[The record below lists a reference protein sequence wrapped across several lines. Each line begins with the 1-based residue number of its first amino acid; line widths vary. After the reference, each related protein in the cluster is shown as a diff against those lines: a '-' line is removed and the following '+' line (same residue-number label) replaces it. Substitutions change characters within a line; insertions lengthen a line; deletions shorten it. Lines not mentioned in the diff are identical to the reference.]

1 MIQIF
6 RWKTSSGMF
15 VGTTP
20 IWTNPIFPME
30 TQFDAFSN
38 VTSPWSVA
46 GTFRKLYI
54 ETDTSK
60 PGNTI
65 FTVYKNGVATSLTCT
80 VPGGAFGA
88 SDTTNSFTISPGDTL
103 ALHIVNTF
111 SSGSF
116 GLPRGSIEFES
127 STSSEAGYGTAI
139 NGDNAQLVTGG
150 FNGEVNPFNPYTGW
164 SGSGIIRGIVTASG
178 TISDFRVRFNNSSF
192 NSTWDIMFVKNSIIQ
207 DGTGGTVDTRA
218 TMVYPA
224 TTGSNL
230 SFSLPVTAGDTLT
243 IRAWRTAGT
252 SDAGRLQFSFK
263 MVPTIEGEQIVN
275 SYASSGTAGGTRY
288 NSVYS
293 VVENSTSSESTVAK
307 TELSSTSWK
316 LKKVYVLPW
325 SGAYGGSGFTLTVRK
340 EFADTAVSGT
350 ATAAGVTALD
360 TSDAVQ
366 VAQFNRLAFKL
377 VGGTGSTNIQ
387 STFGYVLFTGAE
399 PAPSGTG
406 TFVAPKALLAGGGY
420 AGPPLDSIGAFNAP
434 LATLSALG
442 FLGPPVTGTATF
454 TSGLVSIRGAGT
466 QYPRRLTLYING
478 IDYNEWWWTQDAW
491 DVSKDGPQETAH
503 FSVRDPLSGH
513 TAKRVTKGDTFLIL
527 HPEGGLICGG
537 EVTEVVETSLIE
549 GIGTVCRCTGEDWMF
564 LLDQIYIFPQRFLPQ
579 PVLDFWA
586 AIYDKYLAPKGWINL
601 SPRIGGPELPEL
613 IVDKTI
619 HLRELFN
626 RVEQKVPWPLRV
638 NGMKEAALNEPGA
651 LIWPYGELNGDN
663 CKISSDVQVTEEVA
677 HIPTR
682 YIIEG
687 VEPPYGKGPVL
698 HNENR
703 WSSHV
708 SNVVFPVNVLPT
720 KITGQTDADFA
731 ATTNTLSLKELPP
744 GMKIRWADEFFIGTD
759 PRRYFVGLGTF
770 TVGGDGKVTIATD
783 TIELDGKA
791 DTEVIFQEGAGI
803 NLIVNGVP
811 TEFDGGPSHWVWD
824 KTENQFVY
832 TGGTL
837 VPNTHIRYEAW
848 IEGSWIMRA
857 WETAD
862 PPPIAFSGAFD
873 YDLVVD
879 EVLENEDMWNGPD
892 TVAYMRSKLAEPYT
906 SKKIL
911 DITTHVHGLYPYIV
925 TQCSFPKRN
934 SSGTWVVEKVDV
946 RSNGADPAST
956 LNDLVYHAT
965 LRKDIYGKSI
975 WGFFQPVSKLK
986 WGSGSLVGGCVP
998 QGTPVLYEDFSR
1010 IPTNFGAKGSIFGY
1024 FEDPSHDEDPTTPGQ
1039 QIYPG
1044 DYWEQPYWGPDLDYP
1059 QEYVY
1064 SKIFITE
1071 GAYVVRDGRGYN
1083 GLPAFMGNPNW
1094 WSYWTGD
1101 GLTNDVWSIT
1111 AVVFHQLGN
1120 IVHAD
1125 YAEDYPYFY
1134 NYLAPAHQL
1143 YMTCYYSFTTASL
1156 TDNGVYPYSMYYPLF
1171 GLIGSGFVETCLSA
1185 MTEAVST
1192 SIGALFIY
1200 DVTTALG
1207 SGMDTDPVTTPAN
1220 LRGTSYA
1227 GTSIVCVAVWG
1238 YNAASPGTVTDS
1250 IGTPYSLLAQTGTPG
1265 AAGIRV
1271 YRGVFLTSTDDNTW
1285 TVTYTPAI
1293 AERVSIGVE
1302 IMADSEVLEVVTK
1315 HNSGTSHNA
1324 GLSVTTDPREKIYG
1338 FLASSTSGNSGYTAD
1353 YGTWQKNVDLDSSNV
1368 HAQLISMNKN
1378 SLEPTGVLFDPTW
1391 TSSVSAQSEVIGL
1404 RMVPPGRDNPGAYRR
1419 SGGFLINTMLDTF
1432 IIDPITQYWDYEE
1445 HDEYYGP
1452 FSFDS
1457 IENRGPLKCTVC
1469 YRAGTFTWDPESDI
1483 TTLAADGWYKL
1494 SINGVLLVHIEGIP
1508 LYIADS
1514 TFEAETWEVTH
1525 NTILGLDFGWYGLA
1539 GELSAIR
1546 ITSSGQNL
1554 TSTSEP

>member
-1 MIQIF
+1 MKQFF
-6 RWKTSSGMF
+6 RFSTTSGLF
-15 VGTTP
+15 VHSTPTWTTP
-20 IWTNPIFPME
+20 VCSAGWEFNAPLQAE
-30 TQFDAFSN
+30 A
-38 VTSPWSVA
+38 PWSVA

-54 ETDTSK
+54 AAENAAAGDIT
-60 PGNTI
+60 
-65 FTVYKNGVATSLTCT
+65 FTVYKNGVATSLSAV
-80 VPGGAFGA
+80 VPSLTLTG
-88 SDTTNSFTISPGDTL
+88 SDTTNSFTIAPGDYISL
-103 ALHIVNTF
+103 RAVRPA
-111 SSGSF
+111 GSDSAGF
-116 GLPRGSIEFES
+116 LSGSIEFEA
-127 STSSEAGYGTAI
+127 TSASESGYSAKIGPELSNSAI
-139 NGDNAQLVTGG
+139 INNGFL
-150 FNGEVNPFNPYTGW
+150 NPFLPEQGW
-164 SGSGIIRGIVTASG
+164 SAS
-178 TISDFRVRFNNSSF
+178 SDPGVVAAPGVINRFDVKLTVSPGANV
-192 NSTWDIMFVKNSIIQ
+192 WKFVFIKNGVVQ
-207 DGTGGTVDTRA
+207 DSDGGTPDTRISI
-218 TMVYPA
+218 TGA
-224 TTGSNL
+224 TTGTL
-230 SFSLPVTAGDTLT
+230 SGFSLPVAAGDTLSVGSFITSGSVTT
-243 IRAWRTAGT
+243 IRAGVSFRFIPTVEGEMTVNIRSQFTFSAGNTRYVGIYGFQSGAFSEGEYLLNEYDTWKFRKLYVRPSGGAWGSTGVVFVVRKNSVDTAMGGT
-252 SDAGRLQFSFK
+252 VINSGVNAVDLSNHIDI
-263 MVPTIEGEQIVN
+263 VPTNKITIRGTGN
-275 SYASSGTAGGTRY
+275 SGITSRAGLF
-288 NSVYS
+288 
-293 VVENSTSSESTVAK
+293 A
-307 TELSSTSWK
+307 
-316 LKKVYVLPW
+316 YVLFN
-325 SGAYGGSGFTLTVRK
+325 GAEPLPVGTGDFVAPDALLVSTGYAGDPDDAVGNFHAPLASLGGSGFT
-340 EFADTAVSGT
+340 
-350 ATAAGVTALD
+350 
-360 TSDAVQ
+360 
-366 VAQFNRLAFKL
+366 
-377 VGGTGSTNIQ
+377 
-387 STFGYVLFTGAE
+387 
-399 PAPSGTG
+399 
-406 TFVAPKALLAGGGY
+406 
-420 AGPPLDSIGAFNAP
+420 
-434 LATLSALG
+434 
-442 FLGPPVTGTATF
+442 GPPVTGTATF

-998 QGTPVLYEDFSR
+998 QGTPILYEDFSR
-1010 IPTNFGAKGSIFGY
+1010 IPTDFGAWGSIFNFIDSG
-1024 FEDPSHDEDPTTPGQ
+1024 DDDDSTTPGIQ
-1039 QIYPG
+1039 PLYPG
-1044 DYWEQPYWGPDLDYP
+1044 DYWEQPYWGGGSDP

-1064 SKIFITE
+1064 TKALVTE
-1071 GAYVVRDGRGYN
+1071 GALVVRDGRGYG
-1083 GLPAFMGNPNW
+1083 GLPAFMGNPAFYGYN
-1094 WSYWTGD
+1094 TR
-1101 GLTNDVWSIT
+1101 NDVWSVT
-1111 AVVFHQLGN
+1111 AMVFHQLGN
-1120 IVHAD
+1120 IVHAE

-1143 YMTCYYSFTTASL
+1143 YMTCYYSFTEDSL
-1156 TDNGVYPYSMYYPLF
+1156 TDNGWWPYYMYYPLF

-1185 MTEAVST
+1185 MSEAAFIPSFT
-1192 SIGALFIY
+1192 IGVNDY
-1200 DVTTALG
+1200 DSAMG
-1207 SGMDTDPVTTPAN
+1207 SGMDTDPVSTPA
-1220 LRGTSYA
+1220 SF
-1227 GTSIVCVAVWG
+1227 TSIEKAYTIFVPVSVWG
-1238 YNAASPGTVTDS
+1238 YNAASPGTVTDN
-1250 IGTPYSLLAQTGTPG
+1250 IGSVYSLLSQTGTPG

-1271 YRGVFLTSTDDNTW
+1271 YKATI
-1285 TVTYTPAI
+1285 TVDVGAGEWFATYTPAI
-1293 AERVSIGVE
+1293 AERATIGAE
-1302 IMADSEVLEVVTK
+1302 IIATDAIVIDQIVTK

-1324 GLSVTTDPREKIYG
+1324 GLAVTTNPRATTFG
-1338 FLASSTSGNSGYTAD
+1338 FLASSTPGNSGYTAV
-1353 YGTWQKNVDLDSSNV
+1353 GGEPSVGWFQVFNVNPTNS
-1368 HAQLISMNKN
+1368 HAQLISMYGRAADAGTNRD
-1378 SLEPTGVLFDPTW
+1378 VTW
-1391 TSSVSAQSEVIGL
+1391 TSSVSAESEVIGIEINH
-1404 RMVPPGRDNPGAYRR
+1404 PGRNDPGAWRR
-1419 SGGFLINTMLDTF
+1419 AGGFEINTMLDTYT
-1432 IIDPITQYWDYEE
+1432 IDPITGYWDYEE

-1469 YRAGTFTWDPESDI
+1469 YRGGTFTYDPESDI

-1514 TFEAETWEVTH
+1514 TFEEDWQVTH

-1539 GELSAIR
+1539 GELSSIR
-1546 ITSSGQNL
+1546 ITGSGQNL